1 MKAVTNAAMLRIRRH
16 RPDRNPLRR
25 RSDRLES
32 AGLVLA
38 VLLVL
43 ISVWPA
49 VLAGRFTY
57 ANGLREARVGP
68 GHRQQVTA
76 TVLLDPRPTR
86 VAFGES
92 ATATVEAS
100 WTTPSGAARTGAVQV
115 PATAKAGSTVSLWV
129 DREGAPTTP
138 PPTRADVVLRSWGL
152 AVFVEV
158 IAVLLVVA
166 AVAALRGLLDR
177 RRYAEWDAAWARAND
192 RWRRPRRP

>member
-25 RSDRLES
+25 RSDRVES

-49 VLAGRFTY
+49 LLAGRFTY
-57 ANGLREARVGP
+57 DNGLRNARVGP
-68 GHRQQVTA
+68 GHRQQVIA
-76 TVLLDPRPTR
+76 TVLQDPRPTR

-92 ATATVEAS
+92 MTATVTAR
-100 WTTPSGAARTGAVQV
+100 WTTPAGAAGTGVVQAPSTARAGTTV
-115 PATAKAGSTVSLWV
+115 PLWV
-129 DREGAPTTP
+129 DSEGAPTTP
-138 PPTRADVVLRSWGL
+138 PPSRADIVLRSWGM
-152 AVFVEV
+152 AVFVEIV
-158 IAVLLVVA
+158 AVLLVVSGV
-166 AVAALRGLLDR
+166 AVLRGLLDR
-177 RRYAEWDAAWARAND
+177 RRFAEWDAAWVRANN

>member
-1 MKAVTNAAMLRIRRH
+1 MKAVMNAAMLRIRRH

-25 RSDRLES
+25 RSDRVES

-57 ANGLREARVGP
+57 TNGLREARVGP
-68 GHRQQVTA
+68 GLRQQVIA
-76 TVLLDPRPTR
+76 TVSQDPRPAR

-92 ATATVEAS
+92 MTATVTAH
-100 WTTPSGAARTGAVQV
+100 WTTPAGAARTGTVQV
-115 PATAKAGSTVSLWV
+115 PATARVGTTVPVWV
-129 DREGAPTTP
+129 DREGTPTTP
-138 PPTRADVVLRSWGL
+138 PPSRTDVVLRSWGM
-152 AVFVEV
+152 AVFVQI
-158 IAVLLVVA
+158 IAVLLVVSG
-166 AVAALRGLLDR
+166 VAALRGRLDR
-177 RRYAEWDAAWARAND
+177 RRYADWDAAWVRAND